1 MGTGGVYGKGT
12 KAGWVSLK
20 GGQKNKQFLCENYT
34 NKHER
39 IHGSHFTQKVVCMK
53 IHSTAKS
60 RSYNIRIQK
69 SLSPT
74 FIAVSNSR
82 LVLLRTFHRA
92 TCEVRRAH
100 YRTDGQSLLK
110 YQRWVKLALSST
122 LLTEIPLRD
131 YFGSCGSQKLSGNE
145 QHGNKI

>member
-1 MGTGGVYGKGT
+1 M
-12 KAGWVSLK
+12 K

-69 SLSPT
+69 ALCPK

-82 LVLLRTFHRA
+82 LVLFRTLYRL
-92 TCEVRRAH
+92 TCSLQ
-100 YRTDGQSLLK
+100 TDRVILSRIVNL
-110 YQRWVKLALSST
+110 VLSST
-122 LLTEIPLRD
+122 LSIEFPWCDNL
-131 YFGSCGSQKLSGNE
+131 GSCQSKKLSGKE